1 MHVKKKFLEII
12 RSTSLLLWK
21 KIESKQEILFFAEI
35 TVGHFKPLWDQIHQV
50 EQESSKKL
58 ENCFYPCG
66 SQKIF
71 WNNHPYKKIKKYQN
85 KILIY
90 DSILLFWPLEFLKKT
105 IKNAKSCNL

>member
-1 MHVKKKFLEII
+1 MVHVKKKFLEII

-50 EQESSKKL
+50 ELDSSKKL
-58 ENCFYPCG
+58 ENCCYPCR

-71 WNNHPYKKIKKYQN
+71 WNT
-85 KILIY
+85 
-90 DSILLFWPLEFLKKT
+90 E
-105 IKNAKSCNL
+105 